1 LIQVLGIKD
10 PRPVNAAVAAAKA
23 GRVNRNRRA
32 FRTAEGGTRQRGI
45 ACKPWKKGN
54 SQASGLYCAL
64 TLSPV
69 SSGELGKMRSPR
81 MRAAGNSEVVVKGI
95 LIGPLAWVEDQVRVN
110 PTDPQ
115 TDFTAR

>member
-1 LIQVLGIKD
+1 MLRL
-10 PRPVNAAVAAAKA
+10 PRQRPAALTGPARVSN
-23 GRVNRNRRA
+23 GRRRA
-32 FRTAEGGTRQRGI
+32 RQRGDRLQ
-45 ACKPWKKGN
+45 ALENRN
-54 SQASGLYCAL
+54 SQASGLYRAL

-81 MRAAGNSEVVVKGI
+81 MHAAGNSEVVVKRV
-95 LIGPLAWVEDQVRVN
+95 LIGPSAWVEDQVRVN

>member
-1 LIQVLGIKD
+1 MIQVLGIKD
-10 PRPVNAAVAAAKA
+10 PRPVNAAVAAVKA
-23 GRVNRNRRA
+23 GRVNRTGARFERPKAVPGN
-32 FRTAEGGTRQRGI
+32 EGI
-45 ACKPWKKGN
+45 ACKPWKNGN
-54 SQASGLYCAL
+54 SQASGLYRAL

-81 MRAAGNSEVVVKGI
+81 MNAAGNSEVVVKRV

>member
-10 PRPVNAAVAAAKA
+10 PRPVNAAAAAAKA
-23 GRVNRNRRA
+23 GRVNRPGARFERPKAVPGN
-32 FRTAEGGTRQRGI
+32 EGI
-45 ACKPWKKGN
+45 ACKPWKNGN
-54 SQASGLYCAL
+54 SQASGLYRAL

-69 SSGELGKMRSPR
+69 SSGELGK
-81 MRAAGNSEVVVKGI
+81 SEVVMKRV